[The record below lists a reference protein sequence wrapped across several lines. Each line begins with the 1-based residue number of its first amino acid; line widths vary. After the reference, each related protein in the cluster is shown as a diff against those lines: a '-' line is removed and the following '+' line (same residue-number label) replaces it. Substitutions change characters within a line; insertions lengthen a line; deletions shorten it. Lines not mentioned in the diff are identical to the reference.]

1 MTTYQPHDPLV
12 RAVKFRLLAAGV
24 PVQALYPG
32 WVEYW
37 LAQGKTVEQVV
48 EIALNKKETGRPVKG
63 TTS

>member
-37 LAQGKTVEQVV
+37 LAQGKTIEQIVAM
-48 EIALNKKETGRPVKG
+48 ALNRKET
-63 TTS
+63 